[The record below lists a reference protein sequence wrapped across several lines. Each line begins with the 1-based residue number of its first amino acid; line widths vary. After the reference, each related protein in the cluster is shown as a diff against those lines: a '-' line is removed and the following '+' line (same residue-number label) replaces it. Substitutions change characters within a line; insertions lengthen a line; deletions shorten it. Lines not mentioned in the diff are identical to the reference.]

1 MNKVLLLGLFCIAE
15 RAAAI
20 TVSIAVVT
28 QPTCNYSTG
37 VLQAVATGGVGPY
50 TYLWSTGAT
59 SASIAQVPA
68 GLYSVTVT
76 DANMDEASDQLNV
89 TGMNFTS
96 DMLVFNSLGDAW
108 CDQFIVPQPFMRWTP
123 HPFMTAPYSF
133 NGVEPL
139 WDPFTA
145 GPMYYVGIP
154 GSPGQVVTMN
164 FSDGMGCTGT
174 AQVIAGYEVEWPLVT
189 VMQVN
194 GACAGAANGSV
205 EVAFGPE
212 GHGYGVSA
220 EIRDMQDQIVAQGGY
235 DWYGTSVFYKTYTG
249 LPPGTYRIA
258 QHLSFEN
265 PGNYYSMCSDETFFT
280 IPDLGPTCGQ
290 LNGLVYVDGNFD
302 CAKQSNEAVVPNTLL
317 EVQPGPFYITS
328 NAGGG
333 YSANLPLGSY
343 TIAQVSTQFE
353 EHCANAPQP
362 FNIIGTPAAVSVNF
376 PDSSLVPLDV
386 GVTMASGAAR
396 PGFQVQY
403 GVHVRNQT
411 PTNSGSTQ
419 LVMTFDPAVTYVS
432 AFPTPTSVVGNVIT
446 WNQSQLNAWQLR
458 QYGVML
464 QVPPDIGLLGTVLNA
479 SATIT
484 TANTDAAPAN
494 NTFAHAVTITGAY
507 DPNDK
512 LAVTSSQ
519 YSDAVYYL
527 GTDEWIDYTIRF
539 QNTGTDT
546 AFNIV
551 ITDTLPPTLDPA
563 TLVIGAGSRPFTWE
577 LRDQGVLKFYFINIQ
592 LPDSNVNEPASH
604 GFASFRIRPR
614 LPLLPGTMIEN
625 IANIYF
631 DFNPPVI
638 TEPSVLTAEF
648 STGVDQQEGS
658 AISLAPVPAS
668 DELIVSSGD
677 ALANVRILAAD
688 GREVMRMS
696 ARSTRVRI
704 DLNGLKSGAYLLLA
718 ELENGTMAR
727 ERFIKQ

>member
-1 MNKVLLLGLFCIAE
+1 M
-15 RAAAI
+15 
-20 TVSIAVVT
+20 
-28 QPTCNYSTG
+28 
-37 VLQAVATGGVGPY
+37 LQAVATGGVGPY
-50 TYLWSTGAT
+50 SYLWSTGAT
-59 SASIAQVPA
+59 SASIGPVPA

-76 DANMDEASDQLNV
+76 DANLDEASDQLNV
-89 TGMNFTS
+89 AGMNFSS
-96 DMLVFNSLGDAW
+96 DMLVFNSPGDAW
-108 CDQFIVPQPFMRWTP
+108 CDQFIVPQPFMRWAP

-145 GPMYYVGIP
+145 DPMYYVGIP

-164 FSDGMGCTGT
+164 FTDGMGCTGT

-189 VMQVN
+189 VMQVH
-194 GACAGAANGSV
+194 GACAGGANGSV
-205 EVAFGPE
+205 DVAFGPE
-212 GHGYGVSA
+212 GHGYSVSA
-220 EIRDMQDQIVAQGGY
+220 EVRNMQDQIVVEGGW
-235 DWYGTSVFYKTYTG
+235 DWYGTSVYYKTYTG
-249 LPPGTYRIA
+249 LAPGTYRIA
-258 QHLSFEN
+258 QHLSFQN

-290 LNGLVYVDGNFD
+290 LNGLVFVDGNFD
-302 CAKQSNEAVVPNTLL
+302 CTKQSNEAVVPNALL

-328 NAGGG
+328 NVGGG

-343 TIAQVSTQFE
+343 AISQVSTQFE

-362 FNIIGTPAAVSVNF
+362 FTIIGTPAAVSVNF

-403 GVHVRNQT
+403 GVHVRNLT
-411 PTNSGSTQ
+411 PTSSGSTQ

-484 TANTDAAPAN
+484 TVNTDGAPAN
-494 NTFAHAVTITGAY
+494 NSYAHAVTITGAY

-519 YSDAVYYL
+519 YSDAVYYI

-592 LPDSNVNEPASH
+592 LPDSNVNEPLSH
-604 GFASFRIRPR
+604 GFVSFRIWPR
-614 LPLLPGTMIEN
+614 LPLSPGTVIEN
-625 IANIYF
+625 TANIYF

-638 TEPSVLTAEF
+638 TEPSVLVAEF
-648 STGVDQQEGS
+648 STGVQGQSQDDMRLLPNPVNDQLL
-658 AISLAPVPAS
+658 ISS
-668 DELIVSSGD
+668 DGTID
-677 ALANVRILAAD
+677 MITIIAAD
-688 GREVMRMS
+688 GREVMRRRMRTTS
-696 ARSTRVRI
+696 GTLDVS
-704 DLNGLKSGAYLLLA
+704 GLQAGSFFLVAI
-718 ELENGTMAR
+718 LENGSIAH